1 MVKTDKVILQL
12 KKEIELQKTA
22 ITKAAKFNPVTN
34 LTLKLYGELFNLNV
48 SSIDDL
54 FHLQATLNVLLQNG
68 NDYKISGYK
77 LSEWLEDISS
87 KITIKRINEE
97 KAVLVSREKR
107 LESLLSTEAKVNLEL
122 ESIMKEMKNN

>member
-1 MVKTDKVILQL
+1 MAKTDKVILQL
-12 KKEIELQKTA
+12 KKEIDLQKAA

-77 LSEWLEDISS
+77 LSEWLEDITS

-107 LESLLSTEAKVNLEL
+107 LESLLSTEAKVSLEL
-122 ESIMKEMKNN
+122 ESIINEMKNN